1 MEEEH
6 DTRRWKVKHPDHLQ
20 DREGKKKHGERT
32 ERRGGKKETKLHQK
46 DRVEV
51 QQI

>member
-20 DREGKKKHGERT
+20 DREGKKNMERGQKN
-32 ERRGGKKETKLHQK
+32 EGGKKETKLHQK
-46 DRVEV
+46 DRVDV